1 VTCSPY
7 RYRIDLVRRLTYTER
22 RVVAGVTT
30 LNNKIFIVYYYII
43 MIIMIVIIIFC
54 CINCSDVQS
63 VQISYRSCQTTDV
76 HRTTTCVRCD
86 DFEQQ
91 DFHHL
96 LLYYYDSN
104 DSNNNI
110 LLCKLQ

>member
-1 VTCSPY
+1 MM
-7 RYRIDLVRRLTYTER
+7 
-22 RVVAGVTT
+22 
-30 LNNKIFIVYYYII
+30 I
-43 MIIMIVIIIFC
+43 MYA
-54 CINCSDVQS
+54 INCSDVQS
-63 VQISYRSCQTTDV
+63 VQISYKSCQTSDV

-96 LLYYYDSN
+96 LLYYYDNN

-110 LLCKLQ
+110 LSYKLQ